1 VKDVKPQP
9 DWSRPPQAGIGRHG
23 GSRERSEP
31 SLGKG
36 FLIFLV
42 LTVGPF
48 LLGNVFPDLFSYGLM
63 NLLFWFVPLAAGFYF
78 FVGIVIIPLVA
89 LFQLRKFR
97 KLLAIILRSVNSY
110 IAVSY
115 GVVFSL
121 LVGGLKVPFLE
132 KLVQGTLTMFG
143 LGYFV
148 VIIVSAEL
156 ASAPTPDPP
165 RPEFDPILEG
175 LEDFHPTDVGR
186 VQDGIARF

>member
-1 VKDVKPQP
+1 MKDVKPQP
-9 DWSRPPQAGIGRHG
+9 DWSKPPQGGIGRHG
-23 GSRERSEP
+23 KLKQRPEP

-36 FLIFLV
+36 FLVFLL

-48 LLGNVFPDLFSYGLM
+48 MLGNVFPNLFSYGLVSF
-63 NLLFWFVPLAAGFYF
+63 LFSFVPLAAGFYF

-89 LFQLRKFR
+89 LFQIRKFR
-97 KLLAIILRSVNSY
+97 KLIAIILRSVNRY

-115 GVVFSL
+115 VVVFSL
-121 LVGGLKVPFLE
+121 LAGSLKVPFLE

-148 VIIVSAEL
+148 LIIVSAAL